1 MRRSLG
7 IFIAASVMLGSAPSA
22 LATSTPVVINE
33 IDCHHN
39 DWIELVN
46 TSSKSV
52 DLSNWMLTDK
62 EPNVAKVNHR
72 YVLAAG
78 TIIGSHKY
86 LVVQQSGVGREHL
99 PFGIPCAGGQTV
111 YLSKPSVGALYST
124 LDSVP
129 VPKIPAD
136 VVYGRIPSGSGKFSV
151 TFGTKAGPNKSAL
164 PQVVGQL
171 LVNCRKNVT
180 CAHQLKATNVTSF
193 SLAGKASGVSISR
206 TGLVKLLP
214 SKAGK
219 QSVSVQMVG
228 PYGTSL
234 VKVTIATK

>member
-7 IFIAASVMLGSAPSA
+7 IFIAASVLLGITPSVQASSAA
-22 LATSTPVVINE
+22 VVINE

-72 YVLAAG
+72 YVLGAG
-78 TIIGSHKY
+78 TTIGPHKY
-86 LVVQQSGVGREHL
+86 LVVQQSGVGPAHL

-124 LDSVP
+124 VDSVP
-129 VPKIPAD
+129 VPKIPMD
-136 VVYGRIPSGSGKFSV
+136 VVYGRIPTGSGKFSV

-193 SLAGKASGVSISR
+193 ALARKERGVSVSP
-206 TGLVKLLP
+206 TGLLKLAP
-214 SKAGK
+214 SKLGK
-219 QSVSVQMVG
+219 QTISVQMIG
-228 PYGTSL
+228 PYGTASAR
-234 VKVTIATK
+234 VTIVRA

>member
-1 MRRSLG
+1 MRRSVE
-7 IFIAASVMLGSAPSA
+7 IFIAVSVMLGIAPSA
-22 LATSTPVVINE
+22 QATSMPVMINE

-52 DLSNWMLTDK
+52 DVSNWILTDK

-72 YVLAAG
+72 YVFTAG
-78 TIIGSHKY
+78 TITGSHKY

-124 LDSVP
+124 VDSAP
-129 VPKIPAD
+129 VPKIPVN
-136 VVYGRIPSGSGKFSV
+136 VVYGRIPTGTCRFSL

-193 SLAGKASGVSISR
+193 SLDGKASGVSISR

-214 SKAGK
+214 SKVGK
-219 QSVSVQMVG
+219 QSVAVEVVG

-234 VKVTIATK
+234 VQVTIATN